1 MIADLDTLLTA
12 LYVELTDR
20 IIPSCGFARSGPGR
34 PPAVTDA
41 ELACLAVAQ
50 VLLRYDDERHWL
62 RAAPKLI
69 GNLFPRL
76 LGQGEY
82 NLRLRQLAPLT
93 EAALRWLADATP
105 ATAEQLRLMDATPV
119 PCGTS
124 ATTARRS
131 DLYGYAGYGYCPSHS
146 RWYWGAK
153 LLLICTCDG
162 TVTGFSLANPKLA
175 GERDQARQTLERQ
188 PANRPAPGSAVVT
201 DKGLSGKDT
210 EDFFAG
216 DDLQLTLIRP
226 ARKDEKQP
234 RPFPNW
240 LRQRVE
246 AIIWTL
252 KHQLGL
258 ERHGGRIPAGL
269 WTRIIQRLLAL
280 NAVIWFNWMI
290 GAPVKRS
297 LIAYDH
303 A

>member
-1 MIADLDTLLTA
+1 
-12 LYVELTDR
+12 
-20 IIPSCGFARSGPGR
+20 
-34 PPAVTDA
+34 
-41 ELACLAVAQ
+41 
-50 VLLRYDDERHWL
+50 
-62 RAAPKLI
+62 
-69 GNLFPRL
+69 
-76 LGQGEY
+76 
-82 NLRLRQLAPLT
+82 
-93 EAALRWLADATP
+93 
-105 ATAEQLRLMDATPV
+105 
-119 PCGTS
+119 
-124 ATTARRS
+124 
-131 DLYGYAGYGYCPSHS
+131 
-146 RWYWGAK
+146 
-153 LLLICTCDG
+153 
-162 TVTGFSLANPKLA
+162 
-175 GERDQARQTLERQ
+175 
-188 PANRPAPGSAVVT
+188 VT

-226 ARKDEKQP
+226 ARKDERPP

-246 AIIWTL
+246 AVIWTL

-258 ERHGGRIPAGL
+258 ERHGGRVPAGL